1 MVKDLKLSY
10 LIALI
15 TLPFIPE
22 SLITEEATEI
32 LKTILEI
39 IKLLINLIELYEE
52 SYNDKTLK
60 KDFLTKFEA
69 NYLKYFMEK
78 FPYTRTET
86 AIAKRGTD
94 GIDSHDQ
101 NILIVYLFLQFH
113 PCSRKNVY
121 QTIYDPVV
129 FDYLQHC
136 IPKWGRLS
144 KETSS
149 LLLVVLNDG
158 FSKRFAKI
166 KYDLNP
172 VLHILV
178 KYFVIKRNS
187 MDLEL
192 KNGIFQLLCDL
203 LDNEKF
209 SK

>member
-1 MVKDLKLSY
+1 M
-10 LIALI
+10 
-15 TLPFIPE
+15 
-22 SLITEEATEI
+22 ITEEAAEI

-39 IKLLINLIELYEE
+39 IKLLINLIGLYEE
-52 SYNDKTLK
+52 NYNDKTLK
-60 KDFLTKFEA
+60 KDFLTKFEP

-86 AIAKRGTD
+86 AVTKRGTTD
-94 GIDSHDQ
+94 GVDSHDQ
-101 NILIVYLFLQFH
+101 NILIVYLFLQFY
-113 PCSRKNVY
+113 PRKT

-144 KETSS
+144 KETTS
-149 LLLVVLNDG
+149 LLLTVLNDT

-178 KYFVIKRNS
+178 KYFLIKRNT